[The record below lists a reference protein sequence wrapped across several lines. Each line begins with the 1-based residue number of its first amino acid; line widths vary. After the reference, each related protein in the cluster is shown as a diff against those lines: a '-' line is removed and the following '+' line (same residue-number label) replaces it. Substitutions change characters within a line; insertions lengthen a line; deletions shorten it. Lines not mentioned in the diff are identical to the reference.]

1 MRTRLIP
8 RAEWFTFL
16 EGFTREHSGWPATVW
31 ILGTHI
37 GAHVQAREL
46 PLGGVFGDSLAISI
60 HLGGMPGK
68 NLDHPVATPVSVW
81 LETSDED
88 GPGAL
93 GINSAD
99 GTTTLLE
106 FRPPVPPGLRHPVGT
121 SEAVPLVKTE
131 ASPPQP

>member
-8 RAEWFTFL
+8 RTEWFTFF
-16 EGFTREHSGWPATVW
+16 EAFTREHSGWPTTVW
-31 ILGTHI
+31 LLGTHI
-37 GAHVQAREL
+37 GAQVQAREL
-46 PLGGVFGDSLAISI
+46 PLGGVVGDSLAISI

-88 GPGAL
+88 GLGAL

-106 FRPPVPPGLRHPVGT
+106 FRSPVPPGLRHPVGT

>member
-8 RAEWFTFL
+8 RAEWFTFF
-16 EGFTREHSGWPATVW
+16 ESFTREHSGWPATVW
-31 ILGTHI
+31 LLGTHI
-37 GAHVQAREL
+37 GAQVEAREL
-46 PLGGVFGDSLAISI
+46 PLGGVVGDSHAISI

-81 LETSDED
+81 LERSDD
-88 GPGAL
+88 DDVGAL

-106 FRPPVPPGLRHPVGT
+106 FRSPVPPGLRYPVGT
-121 SEAVPLVKTE
+121 SEAVPLVKAE